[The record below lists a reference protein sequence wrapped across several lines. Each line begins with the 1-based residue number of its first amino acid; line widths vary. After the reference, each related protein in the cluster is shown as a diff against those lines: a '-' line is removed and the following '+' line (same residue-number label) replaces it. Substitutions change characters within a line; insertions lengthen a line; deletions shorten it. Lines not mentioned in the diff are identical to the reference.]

1 MSVPRLRRFP
11 TCAAVIGRWCS
22 RSVLDR
28 SIAGPVSPVSMLV
41 MLVMLAPLMTGCA
54 GNQRVTRP
62 GMAAIPP
69 PSLAP
74 PPGVMA
80 PAQPLGGPPPSVAGL
95 PPAAG
100 GDGLSAALER
110 SRQESQL
117 MQDEITAL
125 RDQLASTSSQLAS
138 VRATAPPPSPAT
150 APAAATNAIAPSTMQ
165 SALAGLALPG
175 VEARFDGSVVRI
187 EVPADTLFDGGTANL
202 MPGGAAQLT
211 QVAGELGRVFPGHF
225 VGIESH
231 IDTEPLRNASWGSP
245 HQLTAAR
252 AAAVFDFLTTRTSLR
267 EGQLF
272 LVAHGS
278 NHPVVSN
285 ATPAGRAKNRRVELV
300 VYPERTAGD

>member
-1 MSVPRLRRFP
+1 MTVPRVRRFP
-11 TCAAVIGRWCS
+11 TCAPVVGWCCTCP
-22 RSVLDR
+22 L
-28 SIAGPVSPVSMLV
+28 P
-41 MLVMLAPLMTGCA
+41 LAPSGSGPALAVLLLVPLVAGCA

-62 GMAAIPP
+62 GMTAVPP
-69 PSLAP
+69 PVLAAP
-74 PPGVMA
+74 PGIMA
-80 PAQPLGGPPPSVAGL
+80 PAQPQGGPPPAVVGL
-95 PPAAG
+95 APPAG

-110 SRQESQL
+110 TRQESQL

-125 RDQLASTSSQLAS
+125 REQLASTSAQLAS
-138 VRATAPPPSPAT
+138 VRATGAPASPAT
-150 APAAATNAIAPSTMQ
+150 ASAAATNAIAPSTMQ

-175 VEARFDGSVVRI
+175 VEARFDGAVVRI
-187 EVPADTLFDGGTANL
+187 ELPADTLFDGGTANL
-202 MPGGAAQLT
+202 MPGGAALLT
-211 QVAGELGRVFPGHF
+211 QVSGELGRVYPGHF

-231 IDTEPLRNASWGSP
+231 VDTEPLRNASWGSP

-285 ATPAGRAKNRRVELV
+285 ATAAGRAKNRRVELV
-300 VYPERTAGD
+300 VYPERTTAD